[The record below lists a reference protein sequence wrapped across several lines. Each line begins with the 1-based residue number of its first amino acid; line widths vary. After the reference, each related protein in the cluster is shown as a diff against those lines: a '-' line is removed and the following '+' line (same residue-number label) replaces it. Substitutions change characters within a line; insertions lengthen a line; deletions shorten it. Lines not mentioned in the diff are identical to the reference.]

1 MIFYKYT
8 TKHFLAL
15 RELTKY
21 GEETQTVNQG
31 EVGGK
36 DKLLQNALLDSFL
49 SPAPTAE
56 VFSLVCWEQDFI
68 FFMLFAP
75 ISSLSTYFFSQ
86 YEG

>member
-21 GEETQTVNQG
+21 GEEMQTVNQG

-36 DKLLQNALLDSFL
+36 DKLLQNALLD
-49 SPAPTAE
+49 
-56 VFSLVCWEQDFI
+56 I
-68 FFMLFAP
+68 FFR
-75 ISSLSTYFFSQ
+75 SCTYC
-86 YEG
+86 